1 MNRNIEHVHESE
13 EGGHGWLWMLACC
26 IPMIAVAGDGVE
38 ARRSTYS
45 GL

>member
-26 IPMIAVAGDGVE
+26 IPMIAVAVLLVLGFFS
-38 ARRSTYS
+38 R
-45 GL
+45 